1 MTITRPTDPIEA
13 SGDLD
18 GIVTRS
24 VHNGF
29 RCENF
34 RHNIYTFEMHKP
46 NPRPFSLLKGK
57 THTHYFE
64 SEQDSMSSHFY
75 AKGPVFGSFEKM
87 QAANQRRQANFPGTE
102 WPFPVYRWVWFG
114 STDDSGVMHFGISN
128 GDLLRWRMRPPIGG
142 YEGGA
147 WPKWSRESFRT
158 SCAGPLDVLLDG
170 EITVED
176 RDAFVAAPY
185 DWNLDGQPVGSKDID
200 DFLAAW
206 EAWENGEP
214 PPPISEIPGESKGIL
229 GAIPK
234 NRRVPNMAE
243 MVVSLPG
250 AGYDG

>member
-1 MTITRPTDPIEA
+1 MTITSPTDPIEA

-114 STDDSGVMHFGISN
+114 STDDSGVMHFGIPMEN
-128 GDLLRWRMRPPIGG
+128 ETADRRLRGRSLAEVVERIFPNIMR
-142 YEGGA
+142 
-147 WPKWSRESFRT
+147 WSSRCS
-158 SCAGPLDVLLDG
+158 A
-170 EITVED
+170 
-176 RDAFVAAPY
+176 
-185 DWNLDGQPVGSKDID
+185 
-200 DFLAAW
+200 
-206 EAWENGEP
+206 
-214 PPPISEIPGESKGIL
+214 
-229 GAIPK
+229 
-234 NRRVPNMAE
+234 
-243 MVVSLPG
+243 
-250 AGYDG
+250 